1 MNLNSFHFFFES
13 NFLVN
18 FNDILSFMSK
28 DIDREITQL
37 KPDDSFFII
46 NKVKNE
52 FDFPIHFHPE
62 FELNFIRN
70 GKGIRRIVGDNMEE
84 MDDIEL
90 TLIGSNLKHGWE
102 TYNCKNEEINEI
114 TILFHEWLF
123 NDKLFRL
130 KTFKPIKSL
139 LDKAKGG
146 INFSRETAIKLMPKI
161 KALSD
166 HNRISDFAELLSILE
181 ELAFSENFKLLSEN
195 DQEVSKYKNSKK
207 LKKVHDFVHD
217 NYHNKISLK
226 EICSL
231 VNMSSSSFNR
241 FIKNRTGKT
250 FINYTNDVRLIYA
263 SKFLLDSDLSISE
276 ISYKCGYNNIA
287 NFNRVFKKNKNKT
300 PSEYRNTYRNVKK
313 FTSDLQVHG

>member
-1 MNLNSFHFFFES
+1 
-13 NFLVN
+13 
-18 FNDILSFMSK
+18 MSK

-195 DQEVSKYKNSKK
+195 DQEVSKYENSKK